1 MKRYFENQHHIML
14 VNCGRQIEM
23 RLLKRTR
30 MWFVEGLKAQG
41 VGRGNTQGKSIKE
54 TCEDTRQTID

>member
-1 MKRYFENQHHIML
+1 ML
-14 VNCGRQIEM
+14 VNCRNQIEM

-30 MWFVEGLKAQG
+30 MRFVEGLKAQG
-41 VGRGNTQGKSIKE
+41 EGRGNTQGKSIKE